1 MFPSL
6 PIRPCAISNSES
18 VLGKNGKEQSA
29 PSDFSSPIPPLSAN
43 KERYNIFV
51 CFLSVTNTGN
61 GKRYGLEIWLSC
73 IMLYRQHLRRFSMA
87 IPVAPFL
94 GDCTAACRNL
104 GSCAQRQQS
113 NNKIWIWFCRF
124 SLRPGYTSVDACWS
138 FLEILCRIEFY
149 AGCQLWCR
157 SVCLAF
163 KTTSL
168 QRVPFLRYCDII
180 KSELESHLTC
190 PTHKRACPV
199 WKIGWVLTFFEIF
212 SLNSSLLFS
221 LLENNFQQ
229 DSEHLPCSRCEVT
242 ICRPTWRMQPLES
255 ILPHTHP
262 A

>member
-1 MFPSL
+1 M
-6 PIRPCAISNSES
+6 
-18 VLGKNGKEQSA
+18 
-29 PSDFSSPIPPLSAN
+29 
-43 KERYNIFV
+43 
-51 CFLSVTNTGN
+51 SVTNTGN

-73 IMLYRQHLRRFSMA
+73 IGSTCVDSPWLSKGFQVLLF
-87 IPVAPFL
+87 FL

-124 SLRPGYTSVDACWS
+124 SLRPGYTSVDAFWS
-138 FLEILCRIEFY
+138 FLEILCRIEFC

-163 KTTSL
+163 KTTNL
-168 QRVPFLRYCDII
+168 QRVPFLQYCDII

-212 SLNSSLLFS
+212 SLNTSLLF
-221 LLENNFQQ
+221 LLLAQLPLIHN
-229 DSEHLPCSRCEVT
+229 LPCSRCEVT

-262 A
+262 VIQCIIWQYHSSGIDAIGVWIPCWIQGGSDLWRPLWPI